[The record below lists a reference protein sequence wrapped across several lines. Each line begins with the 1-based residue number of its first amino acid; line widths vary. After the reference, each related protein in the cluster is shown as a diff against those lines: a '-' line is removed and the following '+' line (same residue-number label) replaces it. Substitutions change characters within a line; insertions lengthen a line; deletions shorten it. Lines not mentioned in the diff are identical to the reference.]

1 VAKVSGF
8 RPGTNPSDVEVA
20 TKFALRSVA
29 RRHQRLSEEISELDE
44 RTRTYVAKRTAEGKT
59 NKEIILCLKRYTA
72 REV

>member
-1 VAKVSGF
+1 
-8 RPGTNPSDVEVA
+8 VEVA

-59 NKEIILCLKRYTA
+59 KKEIILCLKRYIA